1 MQLILASSSPFR
13 KMVLEKLKLP
23 FLQISP
29 NIDEA
34 SKINE
39 TSKQLVER
47 LAIEK
52 AIAIQLTTQQAS
64 LIISSD
70 QVAECE
76 AVTFGKPG
84 NHETAMEQLQFV
96 SGKTVIFYTSLVL
109 MNSDTNNIQQYTD
122 TTKVHFRKLNNEQI
136 ETYLRID
143 EPYNCAGSFKSEAFG
158 ASLFTKI
165 ETNDPDAL
173 IGLPL
178 LKLVSMLTQ
187 EGMDPLNTN

>member
-1 MQLILASSSPFR
+1 
-13 KMVLEKLKLP
+13 MVLEKLKLP